1 MTSETQRVAGDGNAV
16 NVDKGGRKSSARAL
30 VLPQTLTVKNLAE
43 LVDESPVDVIKQLM
57 RNGIM
62 VGMNQVIDHNV
73 AALVTTAYGIR
84 VRVVGK
90 DEEAGS
96 LSSTVELDLDSPD
109 LVSRPPVVTIL
120 GHVDHGKTSLL
131 DAIRQANVADKEV
144 GGITQ
149 HMAAY
154 QIETAG
160 QKITFL
166 DTPGHAAFTAIRS
179 RGARVTDIAILVV
192 AADDGI
198 MPQTLEAISHAKA
211 AEVPIVV
218 AINKMDLPGA
228 DPERVKRQLSEQNLL
243 VEDWGGDV
251 ISVPVSART
260 GDGMQDLLDNILL
273 VSEIAELKADPN
285 QAASGVII
293 EARLD
298 RKRGPTTTVLI
309 QGGTLNIGDFVVAGS
324 AWGRVK
330 ALTNDLGAGI
340 KTAVPGTPVEVLGF
354 GALPEAGDMFAVVGN
369 ERLARTTANEKR
381 QSKAIQSNQ
390 ARALTLDQVVN
401 QIDSGDVKEL
411 NLVLKA
417 DVQGSLEALRQS
429 LEEITEGDAKVRI
442 LHAGSGNVTESDILL
457 ASASEAIIVGFNVG
471 EELGVDRVSERMRV
485 EIRHY
490 QIIYQLIEDIER
502 ALHGILEPT
511 YTDVIIGRAEVREI
525 FPSRRNVQIAGCRV
539 VEGRITRGG
548 AIRVI
553 RNSETLMESSIV
565 SLRHFRD
572 EVNEINTGVECGIM
586 LQGFNDYEIG
596 DLLEVHRQERNPI

>member
-1 MTSETQRVAGDGNAV
+1 MTPETQRVAGEANSPNKENGS
-16 NVDKGGRKSSARAL
+16 RKNPSRSL
-30 VLPQTLTVKNLAE
+30 VLPLTLTVKNLAE
-43 LVDESPVDVIKQLM
+43 LVNESPVDVIKQLM

-73 AALVTTAYGIR
+73 AALVTAAYGIR
-84 VRVVGK
+84 SRVTET
-90 DEEAGS
+90 DENAGVLLPDVS
-96 LSSTVELDLDSPD
+96 LDSDSPN

-131 DAIRQANVADKEV
+131 DAIREANVADREI

-154 QIETAG
+154 QVEKSG

-166 DTPGHAAFTAIRS
+166 DTPGHEAFTAIRS

-198 MPQTLEAISHAKA
+198 MPQTLEAINHAKA
-211 AEVPIVV
+211 ADVPIVV

-260 GDGMQDLLDNILL
+260 GEGLQDLLDNILL
-273 VSEIAELKADPN
+273 VSEIAELKANPDKP
-285 QAASGVII
+285 ATGVII

-309 QGGTLNIGDFVVAGS
+309 QGGTLSISDFVVAGG

-330 ALTNDLGAGI
+330 ALTNDQGGPV
-340 KTAVPGTPVEVLGF
+340 KAVIPGTPVEVLGF
-354 GALPEAGDMFAVVGN
+354 GSLPEAGDTFSVVDN
-369 ERLARTTANEKR
+369 ERLARSLATKR
-381 QSKAIQSNQ
+381 KESKASQLNQ
-390 ARALTLDQVVN
+390 GRALTLDQVVN
-401 QIDSGDVKEL
+401 QIDAGDVKEL

-417 DVQGSLEALRQS
+417 DVQGSVEALRQS
-429 LEEITEGDAKVRI
+429 LEHITEGEAKVRI
-442 LHAGSGNVTESDILL
+442 LHAGSGGITESDILL
-457 ASASEAIIVGFNVG
+457 ASASDAIIVGFNVG
-471 EELGVDRVSERMRV
+471 EELGIDRVSERMGV

-511 YTDVIIGRAEVREI
+511 YSDIIIGRAEVREI
-525 FPSRRNVQIAGCRV
+525 FPSKRNVQIAGCRV
-539 VEGRITRGG
+539 MEGRITRGG
-548 AIRVI
+548 AIRI
-553 RNSETLMESSIV
+553 LRNGEIVTESTIA

-586 LQGFNDYEIG
+586 LQGFNAYETG
-596 DLLEVHRQERNPI
+596 DILEVHRQERNPI